1 MKKLLRVLAIVA
13 VAVLGTALF
22 FRAELTGLWTVTH
35 LFDEDRIV
43 HNFQHMDELFDTSPI
58 EGGGEIFEF
67 ERGSYTL
74 PRSFVL
80 DGKTYDTEAYL
91 AETMTTGLLILHD
104 DKILLER
111 YDYGH
116 SAEETHIAWSVS
128 KSFVSALI
136 GIAVGEGHIR
146 DIMQPVTDYVPELA
160 GSGYDGVA
168 IKDVLQ
174 MSSGVGFNED
184 YGDPSSDINRMGR
197 SLGMGSSLLEFAATL
212 KRARPPS
219 CGQRVRACLPT
230 PPKNSGNRWA
240 WNPRRSGWSTEPV
253 WKWHLAD

>member
-1 MKKLLRVLAIVA
+1 MNKALRASAIV
-13 VAVLGTALF
+13 VFVVLGTALF

-80 DGKTYDTEAYL
+80 EGKTYNSEAYL
-91 AETMTTGLLILHD
+91 AETMTTGLLILHND
-104 DKILLER
+104 RILLER
-111 YDYGH
+111 YDHGH

-146 DIMQPVTDYVPELA
+146 DIMQPVTSIEWGDRLGWAAAFSNFLPR
-160 GSGYDGVA
+160 SN
-168 IKDVLQ
+168 VLVHQ
-174 MSSGVGFNED
+174 
-184 YGDPSSDINRMGR
+184 GR
-197 SLGMGSSLLEFAATL
+197 CNIT
-212 KRARPPS
+212 
-219 CGQRVRACLPT
+219 
-230 PPKNSGNRWA
+230 
-240 WNPRRSGWSTEPV
+240 
-253 WKWHLAD
+253 